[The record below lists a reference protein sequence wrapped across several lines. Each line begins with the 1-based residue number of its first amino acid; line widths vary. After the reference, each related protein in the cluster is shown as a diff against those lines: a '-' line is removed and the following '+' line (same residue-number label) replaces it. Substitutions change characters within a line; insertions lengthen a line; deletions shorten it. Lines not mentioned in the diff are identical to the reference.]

1 LANNYN
7 GINVYK
13 NSIKPKFCNTLINLY
28 KQHRNSPVLLQE
40 DYGLNKNVK
49 CNYVMTTQFKS
60 IDKKLLDV
68 LYGILDK
75 AIIDNPYL
83 HCTGDSGY
91 QLREVHG
98 ATKLHID
105 NVIDPTNPNRSRTV
119 SIIIALNSDYDGGI
133 FNFPFQN
140 FQIKLKQGDAIV
152 FPAAHTHPHE
162 VSSPKNGTL
171 RYTINTWLFG

>member
-1 LANNYN
+1 MANNYN

-13 NSIKPKFCNTLINLY
+13 DAIKPEFCNTLINLL
-28 KQHRNSPVLLQE
+28 KQHRNSPILGNEVYT
-40 DYGLNKNVK
+40 DRSNVC
-49 CNYVMTTQFKS
+49 CNFLMTTQFKS

-68 LYGILDK
+68 IYGILDR
-75 AIIDNPYL
+75 AVIDNKYL

-91 QLREVHG
+91 QLREVYG
-98 ATKLHID
+98 RTKLHID
-105 NVIDPTNPNRSRTV
+105 NVYDPNNPNKARNL
-119 SIIIALNSDYDGGI
+119 SIIIALSSDYDGGI

-162 VSSPKNGTL
+162 VSSPKNGTV
-171 RYTINTWLFG
+171 RYTINTWLFA

>member
-1 LANNYN
+1 
-7 GINVYK
+7 
-13 NSIKPKFCNTLINLY
+13 
-28 KQHRNSPVLLQE
+28 
-40 DYGLNKNVK
+40 
-49 CNYVMTTQFKS
+49 MTTQFKS
-60 IDKKLLDV
+60 IDQKLLDV
-68 LYGILDK
+68 VYGILDR
-75 AIIDNPYL
+75 AINDNPYL

-105 NVIDPTNPNRSRTV
+105 NVRDPINPDRARTV

-133 FNFPFQN
+133 FNFPNQN

-162 VSSPKNGTL
+162 VSSPENGTL
-171 RYTINTWLFG
+171 RYTINTWLFA

>member
-1 LANNYN
+1 MDKNYN

-13 NSIKPKFCNTLINLY
+13 NTITNQFCNTLINLF
-28 KQHRNSPVLLQE
+28 KQHRNSPILQQE
-40 DYGLNKNVK
+40 DYGPQTNVK
-49 CNYVMTTQFKS
+49 CNYVMTNQFAS

-68 LYGILDK
+68 TYGILDQ
-75 AIIDNPYL
+75 AVIDNPYL

-98 ATKLHID
+98 ATKIHID
-105 NVIDPTNPNRSRTV
+105 NVIDPKNPHRARTI
-119 SIIIALNSDYDGGI
+119 SLIIALNSDYDGGL

-140 FQIKLKQGDAIV
+140 FQIKLEQGDAIV

-171 RYTINTWLFG
+171 RYTINTWLFA